1 MPLINLIETQILS
14 KKREDSQLRI
24 SKFTFFGVAA
34 FMGLSYFALI
44 AQGVGLGAQQNEI
57 EGKLKK
63 LKPIQEQIDA
73 FKKEESNLDPRLQT
87 LQNARLLTNRWA
99 NLMGHLAVNTPNDVW
114 LTSFRSSAPDPEKPI
129 HITFNGVGQTQIDVS
144 QMMMRT
150 QNSRDLEAVI
160 LVGTQEK
167 LFEKVSGVEFEMA
180 GDIVNTAEKKKRS
193 LEVDKEEKI

>member
-24 SKFTFFGVAA
+24 SKFTFIGVAA

-44 AQGVGLGAQQNEI
+44 AQGVGLGTQQSEI

-73 FKKEESNLDPRLQT
+73 FRKEESNLDPRLQT

-193 LEVDKEEKI
+193 LEVDKEGKI